1 MHSIL
6 RHRKLVG
13 SVILRKFVLNIS
25 RFTIHYL
32 RFPPSLDLAISMFS
46 ALAGGMPEL
55 ANVMSTQVVLE
66 CLAHK
71 WQFNPRTSSAIYW
84 SFVHV
89 PAHLLAALIT
99 SLVAYAIML
108 AGRGEFQF
116 RHLGMLRYCFLAN
129 AMVLPAFLLPTES
142 RRVWQSDEPYL
153 GHHIFP
159 PRPACTMAP
168 LASNG
173 LADYLLAGQT
183 TRAAFLLFGI

>member
-13 SVILRKFVLNIS
+13 SVILRKCVLNIS
-25 RFTIHYL
+25 RFTTHYL

-116 RHLGMLRYCFLAN
+116 RHLGMLRCCFLAN
-129 AMVLPAFLLPTES
+129 ALVLPAFCL
-142 RRVWQSDEPYL
+142 
-153 GHHIFP
+153 P
-159 PRPACTMAP
+159 PRVGGCGNLMNHILVTTSSHQGLRAP
-168 LASNG
+168 WPRWQAMG
-173 LADYLLAGQT
+173 W
-183 TRAAFLLFGI
+183 